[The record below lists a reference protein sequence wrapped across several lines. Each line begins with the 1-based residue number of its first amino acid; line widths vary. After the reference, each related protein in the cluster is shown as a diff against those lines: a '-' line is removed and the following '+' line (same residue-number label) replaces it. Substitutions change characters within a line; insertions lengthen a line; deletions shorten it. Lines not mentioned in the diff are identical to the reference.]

1 MQTIECANSVL
12 CHQPYTITYY
22 IGDLAELNKGVVDT
36 TEIDDEYYQTSD
48 SYGESF
54 WWVTHGD
61 IR

>member
-12 CHQPYTITYY
+12 CHQPYTMTCYME
-22 IGDLAELNKGVVDT
+22 DLSEFQKGVVDT
-36 TEIDDEYYQTSD
+36 TEIDDEYYQTND

-54 WWVTHGD
+54 WWVIYGD